1 MQRSWIVP
9 VLGVVRLGIGA
20 GLLVRPEG
28 MAEAL
33 GVQNP
38 GEPGVRWLARLIGA
52 REIGIGVGTL
62 LSAQSAPRPWILA
75 QGISDTSD
83 AVAFSVLTAQG
94 RIAPA
99 KGWGLATFAASGAV
113 SEVLTALIPKLTK

>member
-20 GLLVRPEG
+20 GLVIRPEG

-33 GVQNP
+33 GVHNP
-38 GEPGVRWLARLIGA
+38 SEPGVRWLARLIGA

-62 LSAQSAPRPWILA
+62 LSARNAPRPWILA
-75 QGISDTSD
+75 QGISDSSD

-94 RIAPA
+94 RISPV
-99 KGWGLATFAASGAV
+99 KGWGLAAFAASGAV

>member
-9 VLGVVRLGIGA
+9 VLGIVRLGIGA
-20 GLLVRPEG
+20 GLVIRPEG
-28 MAEAL
+28 MAQAL

-62 LSAQSAPRPWILA
+62 LSARSAPRPWILA

-94 RIAPA
+94 RIAPV
-99 KGWGLATFAASGAV
+99 KGWGLAAFAASGAV
-113 SEVLTALIPKLTK
+113 SEVLTALIPQKN